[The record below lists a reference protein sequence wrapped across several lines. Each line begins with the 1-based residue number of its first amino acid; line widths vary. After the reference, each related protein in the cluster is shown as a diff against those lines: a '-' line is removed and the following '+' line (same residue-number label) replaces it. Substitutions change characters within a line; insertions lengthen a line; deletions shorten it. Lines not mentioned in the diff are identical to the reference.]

1 MLVIGYLVFLGVSYL
16 LLLQLFR
23 FTTYH
28 RWFSRAIWALIAFAV
43 ISGIVMH
50 VVGLAAFFLW
60 HVMVIA
66 ALLALKWRSDARKS
80 GELLATAGTDDQ
92 AVKILQLS
100 LASTRAYYWLSTLV
114 YLLVFSATVIVA
126 YNF

>member
-28 RWFSRAIWALIAFAV
+28 RWFSRAIWALIGFAV

-50 VVGLAAFFLW
+50 AVGLSAFLLW
-60 HVMVIA
+60 HVVAIA
-66 ALLALKWRSDARKS
+66 ALLVLKWRSEARKS
-80 GELLATAGTDDQ
+80 DGLLASADTDDKT
-92 AVKILQLS
+92 VKILQLS
-100 LASTRAYYWLSTLV
+100 LASTRAYYWLSALV